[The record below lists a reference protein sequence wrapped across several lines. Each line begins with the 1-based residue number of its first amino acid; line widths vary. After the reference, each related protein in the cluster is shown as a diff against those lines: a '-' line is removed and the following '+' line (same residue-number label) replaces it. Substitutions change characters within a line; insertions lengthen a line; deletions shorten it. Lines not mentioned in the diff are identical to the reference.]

1 MMAFGVAEGTK
12 VLDPRGDRA
21 IVSGLGE
28 RPRRI
33 AEAVLTVIAGGS
45 SATEQPGIIVI
56 SDSLMRA
63 ANVLRTHPHGRLIY
77 AIGGMWTLPA
87 VSIYRK

>member
-12 VLDPRGDRA
+12 VPDPRGDRA

-33 AEAVLTVIAGGS
+33 AEAVLTVIAGDS
-45 SATEQPGIIVI
+45 SATEQPG
-56 SDSLMRA
+56 D
-63 ANVLRTHPHGRLIY
+63 
-77 AIGGMWTLPA
+77 
-87 VSIYRK
+87 YRNIRQLDASRKCAQDAPTPMKGA